1 MQRLE
6 HAAELLDGP
15 LGTPET
21 VLGNLRDLE
30 RANRWFGGAA
40 LSRRALLRLTSGTY
54 AGPARRR
61 FDWRRGPLRMLDVG
75 TGGADI
81 PVALLDWA
89 GRRSLPLEIH
99 AVDSREEVV
108 AAAGNLVAE
117 IPRLDLDVADA
128 TRLPFPDASFDVVH
142 CSLLLHHLDVDEA
155 VTALREMRRVC
166 RLGVI
171 VNDLDRNR
179 RALVGAWVFGHTVAL
194 RRYSRHDAP
203 MSVRR
208 AYRPAEVAQLATRAG
223 LVEALR
229 VTGFGGHRYAIAF
242 VPADAAPAAGMD
254 ASVRPSRNEE
264 GDVDPEPGSVP

>member
-15 LGTPET
+15 LGTHDT
-21 VLGNLRDLE
+21 VVANLRDLE
-30 RANRWFGGAA
+30 RANRWFGGAV

-89 GRRSLPLEIH
+89 ERRSLPLEIH

-108 AAAGNLVAE
+108 AAAEDLAPDVDGLE
-117 IPRLDLDVADA
+117 LDVADA
-128 TRLPFPDASFDVVH
+128 ARLPFPDASFDVVH
-142 CSLLLHHLDVDEA
+142 CSLLLHHFDPDDA
-155 VTALREMRRVC
+155 VAALREMRRVC

-179 RALVGAWVFGHTVAL
+179 RALVGAWVFGHTVAV

-208 AYRPAEVAQLATRAG
+208 AYRPPEVAQLAARAG

-229 VTGFGGHRYAIAF
+229 VTGFAGHRYAIAF
-242 VPADAAPAAGMD
+242 VPADGSRSATGDASADATPNEDDGMD
-254 ASVRPSRNEE
+254 T
-264 GDVDPEPGSVP
+264 GSDGAT